1 VGNDVDRVLLEE
13 MANETRGKAYFV
25 DEPDKIPEVISG
37 ETRDLQAST
46 VEERSVHVVRVRP
59 VEFTDGV
66 DFSHAPQLLGFAKEK
81 AKKGSE
87 TILRV
92 DTGEPLLVRWQ
103 YGLGRV
109 VAFLS
114 DAKARWSA
122 RWVGWSAYGTLWP
135 QMVRDVSH
143 RDRTVRAGV
152 RAGTREGE
160 SIVYYDVL
168 GDAGKK
174 MTSANGAPGPP
185 QVIVTPP
192 GEASHSVALEETA
205 PGHYEARV
213 PADQHGLYHIVSGNS
228 ELVLPEAG
236 FYHET
241 EELKPR
247 EINVQLLSEASRVSG
262 GRLEP
267 TLAQL
272 LDDNGSYVR
281 EGRAIWPY
289 FLVLAILLNFIE
301 VAIRKGHFRR
311 LSGWLQRRLQTR
323 GPGGSRSIAG
333 GGVEFKPARV

>member
-1 VGNDVDRVLLEE
+1 
-13 MANETRGKAYFV
+13 
-25 DEPDKIPEVISG
+25 
-37 ETRDLQAST
+37 
-46 VEERSVHVVRVRP
+46 
-59 VEFTDGV
+59 
-66 DFSHAPQLLGFAKEK
+66 
-81 AKKGSE
+81 
-87 TILRV
+87 
-92 DTGEPLLVRWQ
+92 
-103 YGLGRV
+103 
-109 VAFLS
+109 
-114 DAKARWSA
+114 
-122 RWVGWSAYGTLWP
+122 
-135 QMVRDVSH
+135 
-143 RDRTVRAGV
+143 
-152 RAGTREGE
+152 
-160 SIVYYDVL
+160 
-168 GDAGKK
+168 
-174 MTSANGAPGPP
+174 
-185 QVIVTPP
+185 
-192 GEASHSVALEETA
+192 
-205 PGHYEARV
+205 
-213 PADQHGLYHIVSGNS
+213 
-228 ELVLPEAG
+228 VLPEAG